1 VRDSPAGAFPC
12 PQTAAQGLGS
22 SVAGRGGTASSAL
35 AGSNLMGCQTRPL
48 THSLPGPRTAIGET
62 AGRLRGADHEHP

>member
-22 SVAGRGGTASSAL
+22 SVTGRGGAAGSAL
-35 AGSNLMGCQTRPL
+35 SGSNLMDCQKHHL
-48 THSLPGPRTAIGET
+48 TDSLPGPRTAIGET